1 MRDLITSLGLVKNVK
16 KQAGAELGKAQP
28 KLGLGKI
35 KINLALVKSRKVA

>member
-28 KLGLGKI
+28 KLGLGMI
-35 KINLALVKSRKVA
+35 KAFAKSRKVVWD